1 MLISEI
7 ISVNLA
13 KSQPKLKQRVPS
25 TPIPSQ
31 AKREPM
37 ISSFSHSMQ
46 LSSCAAQSSKI
57 NRDLPVWVDKVT
69 MFLSTRCEQK
79 GDKVVMHY
87 GMKVM
92 MNRQQIP
99 KAAMERIKLN
109 VKNEACS
116 RPDSKA
122 FLRTGQCPVLP

>member
-37 ISSFSHSMQ
+37 INW
-46 LSSCAAQSSKI
+46 LTAAI
-57 NRDLPVWVDKVT
+57 TRRANVPHVT
-69 MFLSTRCEQK
+69 QDDVAIAKQRLQRNQK
-79 GDKVVMHY
+79 RVNLAY
-87 GMKVM
+87 
-92 MNRQQIP
+92 Q
-99 KAAMERIKLN
+99 KAQK
-109 VKNEACS
+109 S
-116 RPDSKA
+116 R
-122 FLRTGQCPVLP
+122 F